1 MFSIKRTED
10 DRWVLDPDRNANDPR
25 RYGPQDDRM
34 TFATREQ
41 AAMLA
46 LGFEEVV
53 PEPATSSTKQTP

>member
-1 MFSIKRTED
+1 MFHIKRTED
-10 DRWVLDPDRNANDPR
+10 DRWVRDPDRNANDPR
-25 RYGPQDDRM
+25 RYGPKEDRM
-34 TFATREQ
+34 NFQTREE